1 MSAIA
6 GKVTQLV
13 SFYRSSALPC
23 PYILGQLE
31 RKLFTR
37 LPVHDPDNL
46 NGKLTVGGFRRSHEF
61 VYRPICDHCQAC
73 KPVRIVASRF
83 QPSRNV
89 RRLLKRNDD
98 LTLRTAPCVPTSEQY
113 RLFARYQARRH
124 GDGDMAS
131 MGPEDYAAMIR
142 EGSEHSSLLE
152 WRLDEQLVAVI
163 LIDHVID
170 GVSAVYSFF
179 DPAMPDRSLGRFMVN
194 ALARR
199 TLDQGLSHVYLGYW
213 IAQSRK
219 MAYKAEFQPLE
230 VLEAG
235 TWTPFEGSHAQ
246 AEGAA
251 AVAAE

>member
-1 MSAIA
+1 MSAIT

-37 LPVHDPDNL
+37 LPGQDVDNL
-46 NGKLTVGGFRRSHEF
+46 NGSLTVGGFRRSHEF
-61 VYRPICDHCQAC
+61 VYRPICDHCSAC
-73 KPVRIVASRF
+73 KPVRIRAEAF
-83 QPSRNV
+83 APSRNV
-89 RRLLKRNDD
+89 RRLFKKNAD
-98 LTLRTAPCVPTSEQY
+98 LVMREAPCVPTSEQY

-142 EGSEHSSLLE
+142 EGSEHSSLME
-152 WRLDEQLVAVI
+152 WRLGEALVAVI
-163 LIDHVID
+163 LIDHVEGGI
-170 GVSAVYSFF
+170 SAVYSFF
-179 DPAMPDRSLGRFMVN
+179 DPALPERSLGRHMVN
-194 ALARR
+194 ALAQWAR
-199 TLDQGLSHVYLGYW
+199 DSGLRHVYLGYW

-230 VLEAG
+230 VLEG
-235 TWTPFEGSHAQ
+235 GHWIPFEGSMAQ
-246 AEGAA
+246 HESQGI
-251 AVAAE
+251 ETR